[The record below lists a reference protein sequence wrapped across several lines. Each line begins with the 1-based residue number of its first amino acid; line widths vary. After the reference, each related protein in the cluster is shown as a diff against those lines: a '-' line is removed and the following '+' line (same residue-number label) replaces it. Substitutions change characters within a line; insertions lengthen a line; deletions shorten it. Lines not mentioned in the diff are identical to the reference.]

1 MQGLEVNSRILL
13 ASPLGSVDQVDQR
26 SLGLLPSTGLKTT
39 VWVNEQQR
47 VGEELQH
54 GTQTLLNLLT
64 SGDTRRVDIV
74 NTRTNLVGISVVLEG
89 LEQLHV
95 ALGRLDRDD
104 IGIQTLDRW
113 EDIIEVGVA
122 EVGVG
127 LGGIGDTSGG
137 ETEGVYGPSEVV
149 IPIGTT
155 ERKLNETNGRQ
166 LIVTGKTDAVHVH
179 LHG

>member
-1 MQGLEVNSRILL
+1 
-13 ASPLGSVDQVDQR
+13 
-26 SLGLLPSTGLKTT
+26 
-39 VWVNEQQR
+39 
-47 VGEELQH
+47 LQH
-54 GTQTLLNLLT
+54 GTQTLLDLLA
-64 SGDTRRVDIV
+64 SGDARRVDIV
-74 NTRTNLVGISVVLEG
+74 NTGADLVSISVVLEG

-104 IGIQTLDRW
+104 IGIQTLDGW
-113 EDIIEVGVA
+113 ENIIEVGVA

-127 LGGIGDTSGG
+127 LRGIGDTSGG
-137 ETEGVYGPSEVV
+137 ETEGVNGPSEVA

-155 ERKLNETNGRQ
+155 KRKLSEMNDRQ